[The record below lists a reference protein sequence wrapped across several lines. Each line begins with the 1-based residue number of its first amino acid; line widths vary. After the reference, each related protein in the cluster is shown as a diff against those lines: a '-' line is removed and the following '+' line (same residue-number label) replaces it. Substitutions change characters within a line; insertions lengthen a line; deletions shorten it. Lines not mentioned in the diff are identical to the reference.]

1 MCLNTCSPAG
11 GAVLR
16 GVKPLGGGGSEA
28 LEWWD
33 LKVIVQAPGLLEQ
46 EYRSRT
52 VFLKMM
58 NSWSL

>member
-1 MCLNTCSPAG
+1 M
-11 GAVLR
+11 R